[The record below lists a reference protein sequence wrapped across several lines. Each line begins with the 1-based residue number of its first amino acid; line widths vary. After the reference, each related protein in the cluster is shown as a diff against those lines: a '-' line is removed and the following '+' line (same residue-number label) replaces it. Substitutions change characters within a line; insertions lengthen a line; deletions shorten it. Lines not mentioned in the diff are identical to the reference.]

1 MAGKTQWTILR
12 SVSYLFGTFDFQLSI
27 SDNFQVFGVSIVLC
41 PVMLLNKPCYNDA
54 YVCYGV
60 YCIKSI
66 VFYNMLVKTTF
77 HFYISMGIDM
87 HLKLKG

>member
-27 SDNFQVFGVSIVLC
+27 SDNFQVFGVSVVLC

-60 YCIKSI
+60 
-66 VFYNMLVKTTF
+66 
-77 HFYISMGIDM
+77 
-87 HLKLKG
+87 